1 MHGDYSLAALR
12 DPWAAQRAMEQ
23 HLFVSARHA
32 VAALE
37 RLDFFEETPP
47 EYQNGIHERA
57 T

>member
-1 MHGDYSLAALR
+1 
-12 DPWAAQRAMEQ
+12 MEQ

-47 EYQNGIHERA
+47 DSQNGIHERA